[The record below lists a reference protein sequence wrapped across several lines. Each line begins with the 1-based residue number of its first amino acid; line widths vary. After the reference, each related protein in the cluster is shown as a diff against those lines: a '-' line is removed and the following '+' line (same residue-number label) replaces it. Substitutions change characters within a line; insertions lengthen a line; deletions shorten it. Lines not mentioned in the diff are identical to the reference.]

1 MRVGL
6 GKRARTM
13 KFLAAQFAWFLRD
26 VNARR
31 NVGTLVR
38 LLLVLVLLVALYT
51 VVFHLLMAAEGQ
63 DHSWLTGLYW
73 TFTVMTTLGFG
84 DITFHSDPGRFF
96 SIVVLLSGVI
106 FLLVLLPFTF
116 IQFFYAPWMEAQR
129 QLRAPRELPEGTVG
143 HVIVTHYDA
152 VAVSLIPR
160 LEFFGRAYVVLEDD
174 VSRALELHDRGIRVM
189 VGPRDDLET
198 YRRARAD
205 GAALLVANGND
216 FLNSNIAFT
225 VRELTEQ
232 LPIAT
237 LARKPESVDVLELAG
252 SNHVVQLPDMLGR
265 ALARSTLA
273 GEQRANVI
281 GRFGE
286 LVIAEAPVT
295 GTPFVGKTLAE
306 SKLREVTGANVVG
319 VWQRGRFSIPR
330 ADTRLESTTVL
341 VLAGTEA
348 QLHAFDSLVVI
359 YNVFD
364 RPVLI
369 VGAGRVGRS
378 VAAYLR
384 EREVPYRVVE
394 ENPERAAKVDH
405 VVVGSAAD
413 LDVLK
418 RAGIDEAPTA
428 LITTNDDATNIYLT
442 IYCRRLRPDMQI
454 ISRATL
460 ERNVSTLHRAG
471 ADFVMSYASMGANTI
486 LNVLEKGDVVMLAE
500 GLDVFRY
507 PASAKVIGRSLR
519 ETGIRAETGC
529 SVIALQMPGGEVIP
543 NPDPARTIDAETELI
558 LIGTAD
564 GERLFK
570 EKFT

>member
-1 MRVGL
+1 
-6 GKRARTM
+6 M
-13 KFLAAQFAWFLRD
+13 KFLAAQFAYFLRD
-26 VNARR
+26 VQARR
-31 NVGTLVR
+31 NVRTLVR
-38 LLLVLVLLVALYT
+38 LLLLLLVLVALYT
-51 VVFHLLMAAEGQ
+51 VAFHLLMAAEGQ
-63 DHSWLTGLYW
+63 EHSWLTGLYW

-84 DITFHSDPGRFF
+84 DITFHSDPGRAF
-96 SIVVLLSGVI
+96 SIVVLLTGVV

-129 QLRAPRELPEGTVG
+129 LRRAPRELPEGTSG
-143 HVIVTHYDA
+143 HVILTHYDA
-152 VAVSLIPR
+152 VTMSLIPR
-160 LEFFGRAYVVLEDD
+160 LEFYRREYVVLEED
-174 VSRALELHDRGIRVM
+174 VPKALELHDRGVRVM

-205 GAALLVANGND
+205 AAALVVANGND

-225 VRELTEQ
+225 VRELTERV
-232 LPIAT
+232 PIAT
-237 LARKPESVDVLELAG
+237 LARKPESVDVLQLAG
-252 SNHVVQLPDMLGR
+252 ANHVIQLPDMLGH
-265 ALARSTLA
+265 ALAKSTLS
-273 GEQRANVI
+273 GEERANII

-306 SKLREVTGANVVG
+306 SRLREVTGANVVG
-319 VWQRGRFSIPR
+319 VWQRGRFSLPR

-341 VLAGTEA
+341 VLAGTQP

-369 VGAGRVGRS
+369 IGAGRVGRS
-378 VAAYLR
+378 AAAYLR
-384 EREVPYRVVE
+384 KRDVPYRIVE
-394 ENPERAAKVDH
+394 ENPSNAAKADH
-405 VVVGSAAD
+405 VVLGSAAD

-486 LNVLEKGDVVMLAE
+486 LNVLEQGDVVMLAE

-507 PASAKVIGRSLR
+507 PASDRVIGRSLR
-519 ETGIRAETGC
+519 ETRIREETGC
-529 SVIALQMPGGEVIP
+529 SVIALQTPEKGVIP
-543 NPDPARTIDAETELI
+543 NPDPARTITAGTELI
-558 LIGTAD
+558 LIGNAD
-564 GERLFK
+564 GERSFK
-570 EKFT
+570 QHFT

>member
-1 MRVGL
+1 
-6 GKRARTM
+6 M
-13 KFLAAQFAWFLRD
+13 KFLAVQVAYFLRD

-31 NVGTLVR
+31 NVRTLVR
-38 LLLVLVLLVALYT
+38 LLLLLLILVGVYT

-84 DITFHSDPGRFF
+84 DITFQSDPGRAF
-96 SIVVLLSGVI
+96 SIVVLLTGVV

-116 IQFFYAPWMEAQR
+116 IEFFYAPWIQAQR
-129 QLRAPRELPEGTVG
+129 QARAPRELPEGTSG
-143 HVIVTHYDA
+143 HVILTHYDA
-152 VAVSLIPR
+152 VTMSLIPR
-160 LEFFGRAYVVLEDD
+160 LQFFEREYVVLEED
-174 VSRALELHDRGIRVM
+174 VPRALELHDRGIRVM
-189 VGPRDDLET
+189 VGPKDDLKT

-205 GAALLVANGND
+205 AAALVVANGND

-232 LPIAT
+232 VPIAA
-237 LARKPESVDVLELAG
+237 LARKPESVDVLHLAG
-252 SNHVVQLPDMLGR
+252 SNHVIQLPDMLGH
-265 ALARSTLA
+265 ALAKSTLA
-273 GEQRANVI
+273 GEERANVI

-295 GTPFVGKTLAE
+295 GTPLVGKTLAE
-306 SKLREVTGANVVG
+306 SRLREVTGANVVG
-319 VWQRGRFSIPR
+319 MWQRGRFTLPR
-330 ADTRLESTTVL
+330 PDTRLESTTVL
-341 VLAGTEA
+341 VLAGTQP

-364 RPVLI
+364 LPVLI
-369 VGAGRVGRS
+369 IGAGRVGRS
-378 VAAYLR
+378 AAAYLR
-384 EREVPYRVVE
+384 QRDVPYRIVE
-394 ENPERAAKVDH
+394 ENPAHAAKVEH
-405 VVVGSAAD
+405 AVVGSGAD
-413 LDVLK
+413 LEVLK

-460 ERNVSTLHRAG
+460 ERNVSTLYRAG

-507 PASAKVIGRSLR
+507 PASQKVIGRSLR
-519 ETGIRAETGC
+519 ETRIRKETGC
-529 SVIALQMPGGEVIP
+529 SVIALQTPEGGVIP
-543 NPDPARTIDAETELI
+543 NPDPARPITAGTELI

-570 EKFT
+570 ENYT